1 MAKSIDINNLEVA
14 ISDILKEYGDV
25 VFKATDEALGAGEKV
40 LIKNLKSASPSDSG
54 EYKKSWRGT
63 GGKYKLKR
71 YVGNTKT
78 ITERIKYKIKTQ
90 RVKHKETPLSN
101 ILEYSPQS
109 PHQGLIKRTYQS
121 SVNEI
126 ASAIVNEIKKGV

>member
-1 MAKSIDINNLEVA
+1 MAKSININSLEVA
-14 ISDILKEYGDV
+14 IGDILKDYGDII
-25 VFKATDEALGAGEKV
+25 FKATDEALGAGEKV
-40 LIKNLKSASPSDSG
+40 LINNLKSASPSATGD
-54 EYKKSWRGT
+54 YKKSWKGT
-63 GGKYKLKR
+63 GNKYKLKR

-78 ITERIKYKIKTQ
+78 ITEKLTYKKKTMT
-90 RVKHKETPLSN
+90 KTKETPLSN
-101 ILEYSPQS
+101 ILEYSPTS